1 MAQKWEAYKNYDGT
15 DLGANYTREKTDF
28 RLWAPSADEVVL
40 CLYREGNG
48 DNLIEKREMARSE
61 GDTWFVSCE
70 GDLNK
75 TYYTY
80 LVTVDGVTRE
90 AGDPYAK
97 AAGVNGVRSMV
108 IDLEQTNPDGFAQ
121 DHGPVLEK
129 YTDAIV
135 CEISVADITGDR
147 TAGAKHPG
155 KYLGLA
161 ESGTRTESGKPTG
174 LDYLAELGITHVQL
188 MPSYDFGSI
197 DESKPEEEQ
206 YNWGYD
212 PVNYNVPE
220 GSYATD
226 AFHGEVRVR
235 EFKEMVQ
242 ALHRKGLGVIMDVVY
257 NHTYSVEDCCLH
269 RCVPNYYHRQREDR
283 SYSNASACGNEIASE
298 RPMVQKYILDS
309 VRYWASEYHIDGFR
323 FDLMGVLDLDTLRKV
338 YLELKEMNPNI
349 IVYGEGWTG
358 DSSVLDEEL
367 RCMKSKLKKIDG
379 VGAFSDDIR
388 DGIRGDVFI
397 SKEPGFITGRAGTG
411 NDIRY
416 SVVGASYHPQVD
428 YTRYRYSDG
437 PWAKNPCDV
446 VNYISCHDNLTLWDK
461 IHAVLPDISEEEAL
475 ERNRLGAAV
484 VMTSQGIPFFLSGE
498 EFGRTKPIQGSDE
511 VSENSYNLPL
521 YTNAIRYDRA
531 EAFSDLLSY
540 YQGLMQLRKAHA
552 GFRMDSMEEVQR
564 KLTFIDVNED
574 VVAYM
579 IKDETEEIFVAFNP
593 TLQAV
598 EIEIPSCNHFSVLVN
613 KNRAGLAA
621 LDEVEGSVTVEP
633 LSAMVA
639 ISKQ

>member
-1 MAQKWEAYKNYDGT
+1 MEKNWETYKNYDGN
-15 DLGANYTREKTDF
+15 DLGANYTGEKTVF
-28 RLWAPSADEVVL
+28 RLWAPSAEEVVL
-40 CLYREGNG
+40 CLYREGSG
-48 DNLIEKREMARSE
+48 DNLIEKKEMARSE
-61 GDTWFVSCE
+61 GDTWVASCE
-70 GDLNK
+70 GDLDK

-97 AAGVNGVRSMV
+97 AAGVNGIRSMV
-108 IDLEQTNPDGFAQ
+108 INLEQTNPEGFAQ
-121 DHGPVLEK
+121 DHGPALER

-135 CEISVADITGDR
+135 CEVSVADITGDR

-161 ESGTRTESGKPTG
+161 ESGTRTENGMPTG
-174 LDYLAELGITHVQL
+174 LDYLAGLGITHVQL

-197 DESKPEEEQ
+197 DESKPEKEQ

-235 EFKEMVQ
+235 EFKEMIQ

-269 RCVPNYYHRQREDR
+269 RCVPNYYHRRREDGT
-283 SYSNASACGNEIASE
+283 YSDASACGNEIASE

-309 VRYWASEYHIDGFR
+309 VTYWAREYHIDGFR
-323 FDLMGVLDLDTLRKV
+323 FDLMGVLDLDTLQKV
-338 YLELKEMNPNI
+338 YLQLKEINPHI

-358 DSSVLDEEL
+358 GASVLAEEL
-367 RCMKSKLKKIDG
+367 RGMKSQIRKIDG

-397 SKEPGFITGRAGTG
+397 SREPGFVTGKMGAD

-416 SVVGASYHPQVD
+416 CVVGASRHSQVD
-428 YTRYRYSDG
+428 YTRYTYSDG

-461 IHAVLPDISEEEAL
+461 IHAVLPDISQEEAVA
-475 ERNRLGAAV
+475 RNRLGAAV
-484 VMTSQGIPFFLSGE
+484 VMTSQGIPFFLHGE
-498 EFGRTKPIQGSDE
+498 EFGRTKPVLGSDQ

-531 EAFSDLLSY
+531 EEFSDLMGY
-540 YQGLMQLRKAHA
+540 YQGLIQLRRAHA
-552 GFRMDSMEEVQR
+552 GFRMASAEEVQS
-564 KLTFIDVNED
+564 KLTFIDVDED

-579 IKDETEEIFVAFNP
+579 IQDGTEEIFVAFNP
-593 TLQAV
+593 TFRAV
-598 EIEIPSCNHFSVLVN
+598 EIGIPSPSRFSVMVN
-613 KNRAGLAA
+613 QDRAGLTA
-621 LDEVEGSVTVEP
+621 LDEVEGGVTVEP
-633 LSAMVA
+633 LSALIA
-639 ISKQ
+639 ISQ

>member
-1 MAQKWEAYKNYDGT
+1 MVQNWETYKNYDGT
-15 DLGANYTREKTDF
+15 DLGANYTKEKTDF
-28 RLWAPSADEVVL
+28 RLWAPSAEEVVL
-40 CLYREGNG
+40 CLYREGCG
-48 DNLIEKREMARSE
+48 DNLIERKAMTKSE
-61 GDTWFVSCE
+61 GDTWVASCE
-70 GDLNK
+70 GDLDK

-97 AAGVNGVRSMV
+97 AVGVNGVRSMV

-121 DHGPVLEK
+121 DHGPALAR

-135 CEISVADITGDR
+135 CEVSVADITGDK
-147 TAGAKHPG
+147 TAGVKHPG

-161 ESGTRTESGKPTG
+161 ESGTRTKSGRPTG

-197 DESKPEEEQ
+197 DESKPETEQ

-269 RCVPNYYHRQREDR
+269 RCVPDYYHRQREDG

-323 FDLMGVLDLDTLRKV
+323 FDLMGVLDLDTLQKV

-367 RCMKSKLKKIDG
+367 RCMKTKLRKIDG

-397 SKEPGFITGRAGTG
+397 SQDPGFITGRAGAG
-411 NDIRY
+411 DDIRY
-416 SVVGASYHPQVD
+416 CVVGASYHPQVD

-484 VMTSQGIPFFLSGE
+484 VMTSQGVPFFLSGE

-531 EAFSDLLSY
+531 EAFSDLLGY
-540 YQGLMQLRKAHA
+540 YQGLMQLRKAHG
-552 GFRMDSMEEVQR
+552 GFRMASTEEVQR

-574 VVAYM
+574 VVAYL
-579 IKDETEEIFVAFNP
+579 IKDEKEEIFAAFNP
-593 TLQAV
+593 SAQAV
-598 EIEIPSCNHFSVLVN
+598 EIAIPSSNSFSVYVN
-613 KNRAGLAA
+613 KNRAGLTA
-621 LDEVEGSVTVEP
+621 LDEVKGSVTVEP

-639 ISKQ
+639 ITK